1 MKKIL
6 IILTGILAGGIS
18 FSQQVPLSESYFIDK
33 YSFAPA
39 YAGNFNPKFLFLG
52 YRSDWSGVNGGP
64 QTFRMSYNDGI
75 MRNAGYGLKV
85 IYDKA
90 GIFNQ
95 LNIMGSY
102 SYRLKVNDNNNILF
116 GLSAGVYRNTLNLTD
131 YYNDPNYSLDPSL
144 ISADIK
150 SKLKFMS
157 DVSLVWV
164 MQKFEAGFMF
174 SNISFGDASY
184 KEVEVKYNPV
194 ANFQAH
200 VTYDFQV
207 GENWD
212 LVPLFILRGGQ
223 YVKSQFEI
231 AAQVLYREKIWGS
244 LVFRDP
250 GIWGAGLGLN
260 IGKGLK
266 IAYNFNFASDVEL
279 NIYNNHEICLGFNI
293 FEFLNKN

>member
-6 IILTGILAGGIS
+6 IILTGILTGAMA
-18 FSQQVPLSESYFIDK
+18 FSQQIPLSESYFSDK
-33 YSFAPA
+33 YSFAPS

-52 YRSDWSGVNGGP
+52 YRSDWSGIAGGP
-64 QTFRMSYNDGI
+64 RTFRMSFNDDI
-75 MRNAGYGLKV
+75 MRNAGYGLKL

-116 GLSAGVYRNTLNLTD
+116 GLSAGVYRNSLNLTD
-131 YYNDPNYSLDPSL
+131 YYNDPNYNLDPSL
-144 ISADIK
+144 IRSDIK

-174 SNISFGDASY
+174 SNISFGDAHY

-200 VTYDFQV
+200 ATYDFQI
-207 GENWD
+207 GKNWD
-212 LVPLFILRGGQ
+212 LVSLIILRGGQ
-223 YVKSQFEI
+223 YVKSQYET
-231 AAQVLYREKIWGS
+231 AVQVLYREKIWGS

-266 IAYNFNFASDVEL
+266 LAYNFNFSSEVEL
-279 NIYNNHEICLGFNI
+279 NVYNNHEICLGFNI
-293 FEFLNKN
+293 FEFLNKD

>member
-64 QTFRMSYNDGI
+64 RTFRMSYNDGI

-174 SNISFGDASY
+174 SNISFGDAHY
-184 KEVEVKYNPV
+184 NEVKVKYNPV

-223 YVKSQFEI
+223 YVKSQFEV

>member
-1 MKKIL
+1 
-6 IILTGILAGGIS
+6 
-18 FSQQVPLSESYFIDK
+18 FSQQIPLSESYFSDK

-64 QTFRMSYNDGI
+64 QTFRMSFNDGI

-102 SYRLKVNDNNNILF
+102 SYMLKVNDNNSILF
-116 GLSAGVYRNTLNLTD
+116 GLSARVYRNTLNLTD

-144 ISADIK
+144 ISSDIK

-174 SNISFGDASY
+174 SNISFGDAHY

-200 VTYDFQV
+200 ATYDFEV

-212 LVPLFILRGGQ
+212 LVPLVILRGGQ
-223 YVKSQFEI
+223 YVKSQFEV

-260 IGKGLK
+260 IGNGLK
-266 IAYNFNFASDVEL
+266 LAYNFNFASDVEL

-293 FEFLNKN
+293 FEFLNKD